1 MYRLTGKRRKEK
13 TEVICTPDYFTAEY
27 TKMMREGYLISV
39 ENIGMDV
46 VRNSSTS
53 NGEDNE

>member
-1 MYRLTGKRRKEK
+1 MYRLTGKKGKEK
-13 TEVICTPDYFTAEY
+13 AEVTCTVDAISGEY
-27 TKMMREGYLISV
+27 TKLMREGYLISV

-53 NGEDNE
+53 NGADNE